1 MIQFLRKLFGLGG
14 QVPADAPVDMHIVLD
29 PKEEEPVPAKPK
41 PAAKPKKA
49 PAKKAAAP
57 KKEIAV
63 KAEGKKRG
71 RPSKG

>member
-1 MIQFLRKLFGLGG
+1 
-14 QVPADAPVDMHIVLD
+14 MHIVLD
-29 PKEEEPVPAKPK
+29 PKVEEPVPAKPK

-63 KAEGKKRG
+63 KAEGKRRG

>member
-1 MIQFLRKLFGLGG
+1 
-14 QVPADAPVDMHIVLD
+14 MHIVLD

-41 PAAKPKKA
+41 AAAKPKKA

-63 KAEGKKRG
+63 KAEGKRRG